1 VCQLP
6 EYRQVRVVRRPVFR
20 PHLPA
25 ARRLFTRPTSRHLR
39 AGLFITAGAIAWA
52 VHQFLT

>member
-1 VCQLP
+1 M
-6 EYRQVRVVRRPVFR
+6 RRPVFR